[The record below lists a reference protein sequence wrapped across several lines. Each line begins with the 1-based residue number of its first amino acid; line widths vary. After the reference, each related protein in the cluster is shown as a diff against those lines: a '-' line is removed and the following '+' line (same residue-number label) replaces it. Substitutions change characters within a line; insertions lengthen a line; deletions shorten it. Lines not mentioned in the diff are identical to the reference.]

1 MSIDQAPTPSSS
13 SRPGEG
19 PQRSDNDRPAEAR
32 REAPPKEAVDRFRQL
47 MQHGRQ
53 EEGRSGLQEKQER
66 GLHGAG
72 RAVADPAARQ
82 EGQDVAL
89 RGLRGQRGTQDGT
102 DNNGMGANSLEASD
116 VLAMMQAQAALRD
129 GAAMAPTQAPAP
141 MASSRSLADMLERH
155 VRQLAVDA
163 ATATDGEGRVLL
175 RMADATLPGTDLML
189 SKTADGWLLRADVR
203 SRGSYDAIR
212 EAAPQLAQRFA
223 EQNLGKLEIDPHFNG

>member
-1 MSIDQAPTPSSS
+1 MKII
-13 SRPGEG
+13 RL
-19 PQRSDNDRPAEAR
+19 QRW
-32 REAPPKEAVDRFRQL
+32 
-47 MQHGRQ
+47 
-53 EEGRSGLQEKQER
+53 
-66 GLHGAG
+66 
-72 RAVADPAARQ
+72 
-82 EGQDVAL
+82 
-89 RGLRGQRGTQDGT
+89 
-102 DNNGMGANSLEASD
+102 AS
-116 VLAMMQAQAALRD
+116 AAALLASALLL
-129 GAAMAPTQAPAP
+129 GCSTPAP

-212 EAAPQLAQRFA
+212 EAGPQLAQRFA